1 MTATR
6 SRWSRTLGAWRRRRR
21 DTNERGVVL
30 VTVTLLLAVMMI
42 FVALV
47 VDIGHASEERRQAQA
62 AADAAAIAAARDT
75 LVTPV
80 SWPTVVGDAKL
91 YASQDLGVPA
101 SAWVGCSDASALSY
115 KPDNLNTDSCIS
127 ADSSATPTRVRVHI
141 PTTSVQTA
149 FAPVIG
155 VSSLHVGASATASI
169 AANENCS
176 LCVLSPSAS
185 PALSGTGNGTVTV
198 NSGSIVVDS
207 TANPA
212 ARLTHNGSV
221 VAVSIGGPAAPAG
234 FVGSGLGH
242 FSPTPVHEAAELDPL
257 SGLPPCPAAGT
268 GSCPT
273 TVQPNVNLSGT
284 TPMTIN
290 PGIYGSISDT
300 GTGQLTL
307 NPGTYIVTQSLSV
320 AGNGPVSAN
329 GVTLYFACSAYPTPC
344 SGGQA
349 GASFNLSGNGT
360 LTVSAPT
367 VGPFNGLSIFSDRNN
382 AATSSISG
390 NAGSVGGSVYM
401 AAGSLTLTGNGQAI
415 ETRVIVNT
423 VTLSGD
429 SSLTVNAGQ
438 TGSVAG
444 QTVSLSG

>member
-1 MTATR
+1 MSTAR
-6 SRWSRTLGAWRRRRR
+6 SLWSRTLHSLRRRTH
-21 DTNERGVVL
+21 DADERGVVL
-30 VTVTLLLAVMMI
+30 VTVTLLLAVVMV
-42 FVALV
+42 FLALV

-75 LVTPV
+75 LLAPV
-80 SWPTVVGDAKL
+80 SWPTAVGDAKL
-91 YASQDLGVPA
+91 YASQDFGVQA

-115 KPDNLNTDSCIS
+115 KPDSVNNDSCIS
-127 ADSSATPTRVRVHI
+127 ADSSGTPTRVRVHL
-141 PTTSVQTA
+141 PATAVHTA
-149 FAPVIG
+149 FAPMIG
-155 VSSLHVGASATASI
+155 VSSLRVGASATASI

-212 ARLTHNGSV
+212 ARLTRDGSV
-221 VAVSIGGPAAPAG
+221 VAVSIGGPAAPTG
-234 FVGSGLGH
+234 FVGTGLGR
-242 FSPTPVHEAAELDPL
+242 FVPTPVHESPELDPL
-257 SGLPPCPAAGT
+257 SGLPACPAAGP
-268 GSCPT
+268 SLCPT
-273 TVQPNVNLSGT
+273 TVQANVNLSGS

-290 PGIYGSISDT
+290 PGIYGSISDS
-300 GTGQLTL
+300 GTGVLTL

-320 AGNGPVSAN
+320 SGQGPVTAN

-344 SGGQA
+344 NGGQA

-360 LTVSAPT
+360 LTVSAPISGAFT
-367 VGPFNGLSIFSDRNN
+367 GLSVFSDRNN

-423 VTLSGD
+423 VTFSGN
-429 SSLTVNAGQ
+429 SSLTVNSDL